1 MPSLYENVIVV
12 IPLATGDIV
21 IVLGFPLPGSL
32 IVATDVLE
40 LDAVNVRGDLLP
52 LNVTLG

>member
-1 MPSLYENVIVV
+1 MPSLYENMIVV
-12 IPLATGDIV
+12 FPLATGDIV

-32 IVATDVLE
+32 TVATDVFE
-40 LDAVNVRGDLLP
+40 LDAVNLRGDLLP